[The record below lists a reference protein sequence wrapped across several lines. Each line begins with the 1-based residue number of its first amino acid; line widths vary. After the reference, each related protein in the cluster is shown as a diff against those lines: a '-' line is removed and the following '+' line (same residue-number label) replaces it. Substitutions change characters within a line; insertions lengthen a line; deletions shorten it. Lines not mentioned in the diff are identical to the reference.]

1 MSSNN
6 LPVSG
11 KVIFSITFPNP
22 FPRQERQASS
32 VASSSVNTVN
42 RTSLGEISTIAE
54 SSSHLRAPE
63 EFIGALSLSG
73 PTAEPLLTAPLAPR
87 RHSDV
92 DPSTIPHTLVAPE
105 AAATRVTQTT
115 QGVTLPPGW
124 ECGTD
129 ATGRRYYIDHN
140 TRTTTWNRPLMPGTQ
155 PSLAPR
161 PTLAAAVPVATALT
175 PASRP
180 EANPLPLGWEE
191 RFTPEGRPYYV
202 DHHTRTTSWQDP
214 RRNTVATAPSASN
227 TPAVN
232 PNLGPL
238 PSGWEMRLTSTGR
251 IYFVDHSSRITT
263 WDDPRLPTAVDDNAP
278 AYKRDYRRKL
288 VYFRSQPNMRQRD
301 GRCELRVRRSR
312 VMEDSYATVMS
323 FSGEVLK
330 RRLMIFFEGEEGLD
344 YGGVSRLASD
354 TNLQDSF
361 SPRYLG
367 NGSSFYHTRCSIPSM
382 ASSSIQATT
391 DTRCKS
397 TRPLASTP
405 IT

>member
-11 KVIFSITFPNP
+11 KVIFSIAFPNP
-22 FPRQERQASS
+22 FPRQEHQASS
-32 VASSSVNTVN
+32 AATSSVNTVN
-42 RTSLGEISTIAE
+42 RTSLGEITTISG
-54 SSSHLRAPE
+54 SSSHSRAPE
-63 EFIGALSLSG
+63 EFMGSLSLSG
-73 PTAEPLLTAPLAPR
+73 PTAEPMLTAPLAPR

-92 DPSTIPHTLVAPE
+92 DPSTIPHVSVPPE

-115 QGVTLPPGW
+115 QAVPLPPGW

-140 TRTTTWNRPLMPGTQ
+140 TRTTTWNRPPMPGAQ

-161 PTLAAAVPVATALT
+161 PTLAAALLVSNAPT

-214 RRNTVATAPSASN
+214 RRTTAATAPSAVN

-263 WDDPRLPTAVDDNAP
+263 WDDPRLPTSVDDNAP

-288 VYFRSQPNMRQRD
+288 VYFRSQPSMRQRD

-354 TNLQDSF
+354 ATLQYLF
-361 SPRYLG
+361 SPHCSG
-367 NGSSFYHTRCSIPSM
+367 NGSSFCHTRCSIPSM
-382 ASSSIQATT
+382 AFSSIQATT
-391 DTRCKS
+391 DTPCKS
-397 TRPLASTP
+397 TQPLVFTP